1 MLTYRKEKIMST
13 KAPKTQTA
21 VSTKAPETLTDAE
34 CSILLAAVLAH
45 PDGDRYRN
53 LAARNLLML
62 LLMLDAGLRGGEVVR
77 LVISDLAICG
87 EPVKALRVRAEISKS
102 KIDRTIPLTTKTT
115 EAIKECHDC
124 LWTQAGIFHESFAFP
139 SRSSAGHLT
148 TVQVERIVKAAAA
161 KSIHRDI
168 HPHMLR
174 HTYATRLMRTTNA
187 RIVQQLLGH
196 KFISSTQIYMHPGA
210 EDLRKAVDGI
220 ESAD

>member
-1 MLTYRKEKIMST
+1 ML
-13 KAPKTQTA
+13 PKTQTA

-34 CSILLAAVLAH
+34 CSLLLAAVLAH
-45 PDGDRYRN
+45 PDGDRYQE
-53 LAARNLLML
+53 LAARNLLIL

-77 LVISDLAICG
+77 LVVSDLAICD

-102 KIDRTIPLTTKTT
+102 HIDRTVPLTKRTCQ
-115 EAIKECHDC
+115 AIYECYKD
-124 LWTQAGIFHESFAFP
+124 LWARPGVFHNNFAFP

-148 TVQVERIVKAAAA
+148 TVQIERIVKAAAA

-174 HTYATRLMRTTNA
+174 HTFATKLMRTINA

-196 KFISSTQIYMHPGA
+196 KYISSTQIYMHPGA
-210 EDLRKAVDGI
+210 EDLRKAVDSL
-220 ESAD
+220 E